1 MCHKWA
7 GFLWIY
13 KWIVTSQ
20 DRFMFCAFGFP
31 YGQISLGERKKSSP
45 ISLNH
50 LLNFTLA
57 PRERGGGGDYPVEG
71 YARGRH
77 RRISYYNKEQFLQAK
92 WVYLCYMYIMCNV
105 CAILKYCEFFI
116 CFLFFS
122 FPLIFCPSFS
132 LPLSFFLSLPF
143 SLSLSFPFFSLVV
156 NSLSGMDWL
165 IILSI
170 FMILTYLLNGKQ

>member
-1 MCHKWA
+1 
-7 GFLWIY
+7 
-13 KWIVTSQ
+13 
-20 DRFMFCAFGFP
+20 MFCAFGFR

-92 WVYLCYMYIMCNV
+92 LVYLCYMYIICNACV
-105 CAILKYCEFFI
+105 ILKYCEFFNM
-116 CFLFFS
+116 FSLFFLPS
-122 FPLIFCPSFS
+122 NLCPSFS
-132 LPLSFFLSLPF
+132 LPSPPPFFLSLPF
-143 SLSLSFPFFSLVV
+143 SLSFPFFSH
-156 NSLSGMDWL
+156 
-165 IILSI
+165 
-170 FMILTYLLNGKQ
+170 